1 VVTAT
6 VSAILISLLGV
17 TPDSPLPP
25 TRESSGIALN
35 FLAAAVI
42 APIGEEVFFRGFSLT
57 AWERTLGWRAA
68 LVRSALFFA
77 FVHVLTVGGSS
88 FGDAAAKAL
97 IAFAQRIPVAVA
109 LGYVFVQRRSIL
121 APIGLHATYNAL
133 LLLIAELAMQSA

>member
-1 VVTAT
+1 M
-6 VSAILISLLGV
+6 
-17 TPDSPLPP
+17 
-25 TRESSGIALN
+25 
-35 FLAAAVI
+35 I
-42 APIGEEVFFRGFSLT
+42 APIGEEIFFRGFSLT

-97 IAFAQRIPVAVA
+97 IAFVARIPVALA
-109 LGYVFVQRRSIL
+109 LGCVFVQRRSIF
-121 APIGLHATYNAL
+121 APIGLHATYNGL